1 MRLCFWSSS
10 GYQLLSFFSNCKDW
24 GNASHSNYTSDH
36 RYLFLGCN
44 SNINRRGKRSFF
56 FPLFGRKRG
65 GISSWD
71 RSEGQYLISFGAVTP
86 GWEEMVWF
94 CIAPLYL
101 LLNTLIGCNATPSS
115 NSSIL
120 ITWVSLAVG
129 VRLCFF
135 FNQDASCH
143 CSYKR
148 TCVLRGNSFSLQ
160 TLLPLSPVS
169 YAPHVWPPVG
179 IKFSNLAYT
188 VLSSQRALPCPLQIS
203 GTFTLTIIFSK

>member
-129 VRLCFF
+129 VRLWFF
-135 FNQDASCH
+135 FLIRMHLVIAAIKGHVYSGEIHSLYRLCCH
-143 CSYKR
+143 YHQWVMHPMSDH
-148 TCVLRGNSFSLQ
+148 L
-160 TLLPLSPVS
+160 
-169 YAPHVWPPVG
+169 
-179 IKFSNLAYT
+179 
-188 VLSSQRALPCPLQIS
+188 
-203 GTFTLTIIFSK
+203 